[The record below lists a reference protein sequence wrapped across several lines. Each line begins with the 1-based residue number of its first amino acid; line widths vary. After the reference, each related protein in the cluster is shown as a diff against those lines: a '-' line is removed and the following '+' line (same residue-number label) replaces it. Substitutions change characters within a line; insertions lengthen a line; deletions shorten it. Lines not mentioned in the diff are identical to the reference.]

1 MRARSP
7 SLVRVPSHT
16 CPARPT
22 ALAPG
27 RTELPSFLPSSLTL
41 SNHHPLLL
49 CPPPPSSR
57 SVMAG
62 LDRECV
68 HDKNPQHHAEWLA
81 AQMCEWILAVNLPPA
96 EASCSQSVELHSRT
110 RSKSAGVEASAPAA
124 GQGFLSQIRRRVASS
139 GGPDSLRRRSCA
151 ARCGGWRRRI
161 GTAPCPGARRSKR
174 GRASGGRRGGR

>member
-1 MRARSP
+1 
-7 SLVRVPSHT
+7 
-16 CPARPT
+16 
-22 ALAPG
+22 
-27 RTELPSFLPSSLTL
+27 
-41 SNHHPLLL
+41 
-49 CPPPPSSR
+49 
-57 SVMAG
+57 MAG

-139 GGPDSLRRRSCA
+139 GGPDSLRRELVPLFMCGKVQGMEKAHRDCAVPGRSTIEV
-151 ARCGGWRRRI
+151 RESKRRRSSDAADEWQSAA
-161 GTAPCPGARRSKR
+161 GS
-174 GRASGGRRGGR
+174 